1 MSMYNYPNWHEIKD
15 LVMIYREYEWDN
27 AEVVVWDPKRQKRMR
42 LIFVGSSRPDGEK
55 PGEINFIVDDYD
67 NNK

>member
-15 LVMIYREYEWDN
+15 LVSIYREYEWDN

-42 LIFVGSSRPDGEK
+42 LIFVGSSRQDGEK

>member
-15 LVMIYREYEWDN
+15 LVSIYREYEWDN

-67 NNK
+67 K

>member
-15 LVMIYREYEWDN
+15 LVSIYREYEWDN

-67 NNK
+67 INK

>member
-15 LVMIYREYEWDN
+15 LVSIYREYEWDN

-42 LIFVGSSRPDGEK
+42 LIFVGSSRPDGGK

-67 NNK
+67 K

>member
-15 LVMIYREYEWDN
+15 LVSIYREYEWDN

-42 LIFVGSSRPDGEK
+42 LIFVGSSRPDGDK
-55 PGEINFIVDDYD
+55 PGEINFIIDDYD

>member
-15 LVMIYREYEWDN
+15 LVSIYREYEWDN

-55 PGEINFIVDDYD
+55 PGEINFIIDDYD

>member
-1 MSMYNYPNWHEIKD
+1 MSKYDYPNWHEIKD

>member
-15 LVMIYREYEWDN
+15 LVSIYREYEWDN

>member
-15 LVMIYREYEWDN
+15 LVSIYREYEWDN

-42 LIFVGSSRPDGEK
+42 LIFVGSSRPDDEK

>member
-15 LVMIYREYEWDN
+15 LGSIYREYEWDN

-42 LIFVGSSRPDGEK
+42 LIFVGSSRPDGDK

>member
-15 LVMIYREYEWDN
+15 LVSIYREYEWDN

-42 LIFVGSSRPDGEK
+42 LIFVGSSRPDGDK
-55 PGEINFIVDDYD
+55 PGKINFIVDDYD
-67 NNK
+67 K

>member
-15 LVMIYREYEWDN
+15 LVSIYREYEWDN

-42 LIFVGSSRPDGEK
+42 LIFVGSSRPDGDK

-67 NNK
+67 K

>member
-1 MSMYNYPNWHEIKD
+1 MTS
-15 LVMIYREYEWDN
+15 IYREYEWDN

>member
-1 MSMYNYPNWHEIKD
+1 MSKYDYPNWHEIKD
-15 LVMIYREYEWDN
+15 LVSIYREYEWDN

-42 LIFVGSSRPDGEK
+42 LIFVGSSRPDDEK

>member
-15 LVMIYREYEWDN
+15 LVSIYREYEWDN
-27 AEVVVWDPKRQKRMR
+27 AKVVVWDPKRQKRMR
-42 LIFVGSSRPDGEK
+42 LIFVGSSRPDGDK

>member
-1 MSMYNYPNWHEIKD
+1 MSKYNYPNWHEIKD
-15 LVMIYREYEWDN
+15 LTSIYREYEWDN
-27 AEVVVWDPKRQKRMR
+27 AEVVVWDPEKQKRMR
-42 LIFVGSSRPDGEK
+42 LSFVGSSRPDGDK

>member
-1 MSMYNYPNWHEIKD
+1 MYNYPNWHEIKD
-15 LVMIYREYEWDN
+15 LVSIYREYEWDN
-27 AEVVVWDPKRQKRMR
+27 AKVVVWDPKRQKRMR
-42 LIFVGSSRPDGEK
+42 LIFVGSSRPDDEK

>member
-15 LVMIYREYEWDN
+15 LVSIYREYEWDN

-42 LIFVGSSRPDGEK
+42 LIFVGSSRPDGDK

>member
-15 LVMIYREYEWDN
+15 LVSIYREYEWDN

-42 LIFVGSSRPDGEK
+42 LIFVGSSRPDGDK
-55 PGEINFIVDDYD
+55 PGEINFIVTDYD
-67 NNK
+67 K

>member
-1 MSMYNYPNWHEIKD
+1 MYNYPNWHEIKD
-15 LVMIYREYEWDN
+15 LVSIYREYEWDN

-55 PGEINFIVDDYD
+55 PGEINFIVDYYD

>member
-15 LVMIYREYEWDN
+15 LVSIYREYEWDN

-42 LIFVGSSRPDGEK
+42 LIFVGSSRPDGDK
-55 PGEINFIVDDYD
+55 TGEINFIVDDYD
-67 NNK
+67 K

>member
-1 MSMYNYPNWHEIKD
+1 MSKYDYPNWHEIKD

-42 LIFVGSSRPDGEK
+42 LSFVGSSRPNAGK
-55 PGEINFIVDDYD
+55 PGEINFVVTDYD
-67 NNK
+67 E

>member
-15 LVMIYREYEWDN
+15 LVSIYREYEWDN
-27 AEVVVWDPKRQKRMR
+27 AEVVVWDPKRQKRMK